1 MRGAV
6 LIPDVEVITA
16 QVLPRARC
24 QKAKESD
31 TNTREVSRGDV
42 GKEIEAESQNT
53 RAESR
58 EVRKLET
65 DEESILTSRRMDSL
79 HSTSQ

>member
-1 MRGAV
+1 M
-6 LIPDVEVITA
+6 P
-16 QVLPRARC
+16 
-24 QKAKESD
+24 ESQRVKD
-31 TNTREVSRGDV
+31 TNTRDVSRGEV

-58 EVRKLET
+58 EVRELET
-65 DEESILTSRRMDSL
+65 DEESILTSRRMDPL